1 MRLKTAIT
9 ALIACLVL
17 AVPGGALAASPTED
31 AYSGVLPAQANGDNG
46 SSNTPNSGTEA
57 VAAVEEAPV
66 SPAAV
71 ESVSGGDT
79 LPFTGLEV
87 GIIALVGVMLIGGG
101 VVLYRFTR
109 TATPRSS

>member
-17 AVPGGALAASPTED
+17 AVPGAALAASPTED

-46 SSNTPNSGTEA
+46 NNTPNSGTEA
-57 VAAVEEAPV
+57 VAVEEAPV

-87 GIIALVGVMLIGGG
+87 GVIALVGVMLIGGG

-109 TATPRSS
+109 TAAPRSS